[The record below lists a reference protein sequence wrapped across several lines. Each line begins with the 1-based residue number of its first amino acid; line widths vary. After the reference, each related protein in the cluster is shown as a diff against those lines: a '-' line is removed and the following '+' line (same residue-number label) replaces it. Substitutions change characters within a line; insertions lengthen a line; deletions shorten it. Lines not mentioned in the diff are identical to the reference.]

1 MKVKKLNIDGYSWS
15 HLISVIVGA
24 FFITGFFSLGET
36 YNGLW
41 VRFITPFTNTSDSG
55 ESHFWLAHLYYLIL
69 ATCLLGYGLCPVLAA
84 PLMSLKEKIKN
95 LSTRN
100 FIIGLVCLFLAVVV
114 VSKLGN
120 SFVLQGYPI
129 TDDEYA
135 AEFGGQ
141 VLASGHVKVPVPDW
155 FKAYPE
161 RFLMQKDGFYTAF
174 DWPGVQ
180 VIWALAIIS
189 GLGSIVFSMLA
200 ALPYIAIAIIIGI
213 KFGKHWGA
221 VSALMFICSPMA
233 ATLTIT
239 THAHLAS
246 RAFLSLAILFYYLT
260 TKKEKTVYW
269 GAVGFFAGCSFF
281 HRPFETAFLLLPLL
295 FDVLYRLIKKEMTV
309 KSLIVLLVGVS
320 LPLLVFGLLNNAVT
334 GNPLLPGRFFAKSEI
349 KPRKHTD
356 FLAAFKSIEV
366 FWNRFGANTNYNL
379 MMLMVWFLGPIG
391 VVLVAFG
398 AKFDRFTKILTLCV
412 LSHLCLGLFHD
423 NHGLHM
429 VGPIHYSEDVVFLTI
444 IAMHGLYLIVQRIK
458 RTNFVDLK
466 TFASI
471 LVFSMVFGMGTFSAW
486 QMKALNEQSHIQS
499 EVYGWIDK
507 QDLHNAVV
515 LAPRF
520 YEIWSISEIPA
531 RYAKTGCVVFE
542 WRMTKPDYSDDVL
555 ILRDVNSEIPK
566 LRKAFPD
573 RAFYRMTITDRPK
586 GLKMAEL

>member
-1 MKVKKLNIDGYSWS
+1 MKDENLNISGYSWS
-15 HLISVIVGA
+15 HFISVVAGVYL
-24 FFITGFFSLGET
+24 ITGFFSLGET

-41 VRFITPFTNTSDSG
+41 VRFLTPFTNMIDSG
-55 ESHFWLAHLYYLIL
+55 ESYFWLAHLYYMTL
-69 ATCLLGYGLCPVLAA
+69 AACLLGYGLSPSFAK
-84 PLMSLKEKIKN
+84 PLMSLKEKTKN

-100 FIIGLVCLFLAVVV
+100 IIIGLVCLFVAVVA

-141 VLASGHVKVPVPDW
+141 VFASGHVKVPVPDW

-161 RFLMQKDGFYTAF
+161 RFLLQRDGFYTAF

-180 VIWALAIIS
+180 VIWALAVIT
-189 GLGSIVFSMLA
+189 GLGSIVFSILA
-200 ALPYIAIAIIIGI
+200 ALPYIAVAIIIGI

-221 VSALMFICSPMA
+221 VSALLFVFSPMA
-233 ATLTIT
+233 AALTVT

-246 RAFLSLAILFYYLT
+246 RAFLSLAILFYFLT
-260 TKKEKTVYW
+260 TRKERAVYW
-269 GAVGFFAGCSFF
+269 GAAGFFAGCSFF
-281 HRPFETAFLLLPLL
+281 HRPFETVFLILPLI

-309 KSLIVLLVGVS
+309 KSLVFLSVGVS
-320 LPLLVFGLLNNAVT
+320 IPLLAFGLLNNALT
-334 GNPLLPGRFFAKSEI
+334 GNPLLPGRFAESEI
-349 KPRKHTD
+349 KPRKQTD
-356 FLAAFKSIEV
+356 FLAAFKSIEI

-379 MMLMVWFLGPIG
+379 MMLMVWFLGPVG
-391 VVLVAFG
+391 VVFAVFG
-398 AKFDRFTKILTLCV
+398 VKFDRFTKILALCV
-412 LSHLCLGLFHD
+412 LSHLFLGLFHD

-429 VGPIHYSEDVVFLTI
+429 VGPIHYSEDVAFLTI
-444 IAMHGLYLIVQRIK
+444 IAAHGLYFIVQRIK
-458 RTNFVDLK
+458 STGFVDIK

-471 LVFSMVFGMGTFSAW
+471 LVFYLVFGMGTFNAW

-499 EVYGWIDK
+499 EVYDWIDN
-507 QDLHNAVV
+507 QGLHNAIV

-520 YEIWSISEIPA
+520 YEIWSISGIPA
-531 RYAKTGCVVFE
+531 KYATTGCYVFE

-555 ILRDVNSEIPK
+555 ILRDVKSEIPK

-573 RAFYRMTITDRPK
+573 RTLYRMTITKRPE
-586 GLKMAEL
+586 GLRMLKL